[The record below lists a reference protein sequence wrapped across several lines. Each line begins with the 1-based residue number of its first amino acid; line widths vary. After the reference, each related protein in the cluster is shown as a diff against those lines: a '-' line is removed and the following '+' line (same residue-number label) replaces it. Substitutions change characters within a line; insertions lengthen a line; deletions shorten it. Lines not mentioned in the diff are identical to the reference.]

1 MFEVFLITSNSMETK
16 TVKPKI
22 KTLPA
27 EHEPL
32 LQPKPKSW
40 LWLLLLAGIGIFAA
54 IKWDDYVVEKDGKL
68 ELAPKRKAKLE
79 KELKQID
86 NAEQYALIALVPGY
100 YPCLSCEGE
109 KMIFLNA
116 GEVWKYGTTRLGEAI
131 RYKSDPLD
139 PRLKYEVEF
148 RGNYADC
155 LKMEKIQI
163 YNYVLLPE
171 NQKKANPIIRPPG
184 NPRDL

>member
-1 MFEVFLITSNSMETK
+1 MFEVFLLTSNSMETK

-54 IKWDDYVVEKDGKL
+54 INWDDYVVEKDGKL

-79 KELKQID
+79 KELEQID
-86 NAEQYALIALVPGY
+86 NAVQYALIAQVDGF
-100 YPCLSCEGE
+100 YPCLNCGE
-109 KMIFLNA
+109 RTTINLKA
-116 GEVWKYGTTRLGEAI
+116 GEVWKYGTTRLGEKE
-131 RYKSDPLD
+131 RYQSHPFDE
-139 PRLKYEVEF
+139 RLLFFPQFY
-148 RGNYADC
+148 GDYAEC
-155 LKMEKIQI
+155 LKAEKTKI
-163 YNYVLLPE
+163 YTYILLPE
-171 NQKKANPIIRPPG
+171 NQKRESPLIRPPG
-184 NPRDL
+184 NPYDI